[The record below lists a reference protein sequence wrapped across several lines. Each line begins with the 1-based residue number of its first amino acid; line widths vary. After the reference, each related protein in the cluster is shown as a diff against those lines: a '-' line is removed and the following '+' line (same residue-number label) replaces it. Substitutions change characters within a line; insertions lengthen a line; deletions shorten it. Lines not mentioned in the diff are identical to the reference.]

1 MEGLPEYRVIKADS
15 DFPVPGEPSFW
26 KTIPALKISHYLWLQ
41 NDYRPLVEVRLC
53 YSVRNLY
60 VHFDVFEAKI
70 RARFTRFQEPVYRD
84 SCVEFFVD
92 PFPGKKLGYLNI
104 ETNALGAMLVA
115 IGPDR
120 NRRMPIPQ
128 ADLEGFEIVSSVKRP
143 ISGYHGAEFWTLAY
157 KLPLRLFEKHY
168 RSRIAAGQIARANF
182 YKCGDETETP
192 HFGAWSPIQSPQ
204 PDFHRPEFFGR
215 LIFE

>member
-1 MEGLPEYRVIKADS
+1 MESLPEYRVVRAKS
-15 DFPVPGEPSFW
+15 DFPVPGEPSLW
-26 KTIPALKISHYLWLQ
+26 STIPALNISHYLWLD
-41 NDYRPLVEVRLC
+41 NGYRPHVEVRLC
-53 YSVRNLY
+53 HSQQSLY

-70 RARFTRFQEPVYRD
+70 RVRYTRFQDPVYKD

-92 PFPGKKLGYLNI
+92 LFPERKAGYINF

-120 NRRMPIPQ
+120 NRRIPIPK
-128 ADLEGFEIVSSVKRP
+128 ADLKGLEIVSSIKRP

-157 KLPLRLFEKHY
+157 KIPLRLFEQY
-168 RSRIAAGQIARANF
+168 YGSRIKSGHIARANF

-215 LIFE
+215 LIFQ

>member
-1 MEGLPEYRVIKADS
+1 MENLPEYRVTRAKS
-15 DFPVPGEPSFW
+15 DFRIPGEPSFW
-26 KTIPALKISHYLWLQ
+26 SAIPVLNISHYLWLD
-41 NDYRPLVEVRLC
+41 NGYRPHVEVRLC
-53 YSVRNLY
+53 CSLQSLY

-70 RARFTRFQEPVYRD
+70 RVRYTEFQDPVYKD

-92 PFPGKKLGYLNI
+92 PFPEKKVGYINF

-120 NRRMPIPQ
+120 HRRTRIPR
-128 ADLEGFEIVSSVKRP
+128 ADLKDLEIASSVKRP
-143 ISGYHGAEFWTLAY
+143 ISGYHGAEFWTLSY
-157 KLPLRLFEKHY
+157 KLPLSLFEQYYGATIK
-168 RSRIAAGQIARANF
+168 SGGVARGNF
-182 YKCGDETETP
+182 YKCGDEAETP
-192 HFGAWSPIQSPQ
+192 HFGAWSPIRSPQ